1 MFQHPARPAR
11 LLLLG
16 LLPVSL
22 AACTALEEVQNPETT
37 EFRGTPGRME
47 EVQPSDIAV
56 APIRNQTG
64 RDLPADL
71 FREAFAAE
79 LINRLYSPLALDYVD
94 DNWVESSFAGT
105 PAPDALLVVAITE
118 YDPDHLYSSGI
129 VTVGADLYLFE
140 GGSTT
145 GSPLWGLNLLR
156 RIDMGDGR
164 GNPPTPSDHLRPK
177 AIKLFAAAAL
187 AELPERD
194 PLAAEAAQAGK

>member
-1 MFQHPARPAR
+1 MFQHLARPAR

-22 AACTALEEVQNPETT
+22 AACTALEEAQNPETT

-64 RDLPADL
+64 RDDLPAGL

-118 YDPDHLYSSGI
+118 YDPDHLYS
-129 VTVGADLYLFE
+129 
-140 GGSTT
+140 
-145 GSPLWGLNLLR
+145 
-156 RIDMGDGR
+156 
-164 GNPPTPSDHLRPK
+164 PPVR
-177 AIKLFAAAAL
+177 FL
-187 AELPERD
+187 AKD
-194 PLAAEAAQAGK
+194 IG